1 MEQSEK
7 VLLVEDDRM
16 SRQVGEM
23 TLRYFGLNVI
33 TASGGDDALKISR
46 AELPDLILLDMIMPG
61 MRGLEVLRELK
72 KSPVTATIPVVIFSN
87 VKLEPEIQA
96 ALELGALEYWIKAD
110 FALEIF
116 AGRVKEVL
124 SQRPKTLKAYSARAS

>member
-7 VLLVEDDRM
+7 ILLVEDDRM

-46 AELPDLILLDMIMPG
+46 AELPDLIVLDMIMPG

-72 KSPVTATIPVVIFSN
+72 NSPVTASIPVVIFSN

-124 SQRPKTLKAYSARAS
+124 SQRPKILKAYSARAS